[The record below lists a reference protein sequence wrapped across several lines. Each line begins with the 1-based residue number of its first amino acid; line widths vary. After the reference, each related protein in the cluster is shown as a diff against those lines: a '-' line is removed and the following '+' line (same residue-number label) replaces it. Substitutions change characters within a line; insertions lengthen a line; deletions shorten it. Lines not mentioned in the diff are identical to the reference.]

1 MRFGLFIFLLLLIS
15 CSKNNEGNCP
25 SYFEISANTITPTV
39 GETLIL
45 TAFPDNNYYKW
56 SGPLNYFNHQTSGVN
71 TISLTNI
78 KINQSG
84 WYHSS
89 LVGTGC
95 EVLYDSIYI
104 DVKYKQGNPACQL
117 TDNRVI
123 GNNVPNLQASYISK
137 TVEPKDG
144 IYMTRGTRA
153 FSPFD
158 DANTIFGEC
167 RYANYYFQT
176 LPDQEVYVSHVNGK
190 LRISFC
196 NLVYGGDDGTSTM
209 FSSTFSGQLTENR

>member
-1 MRFGLFIFLLLLIS
+1 
-15 CSKNNEGNCP
+15 
-25 SYFEISANTITPTV
+25 
-39 GETLIL
+39 
-45 TAFPDNNYYKW
+45 
-56 SGPLNYFNHQTSGVN
+56 
-71 TISLTNI
+71 
-78 KINQSG
+78 
-84 WYHSS
+84 
-89 LVGTGC
+89 
-95 EVLYDSIYI
+95 
-104 DVKYKQGNPACQL
+104 
-117 TDNRVI
+117 
-123 GNNVPNLQASYISK
+123 QASYISK
-137 TVEPKDG
+137 TVEPTWKGIFLYANGTYGLPTYSFLFNSYNGNVEPKDG

-209 FSSTFSGQLTENR
+209 FSSTF